1 MYALAVLIVGT
12 VAMVLVVPELMIL
25 IAHIIVALH

>member
-1 MYALAVLIVGT
+1 MYLLAVLIVGMAAA
-12 VAMVLVVPELMIL
+12 VFVLPELMIL